1 MMALYA
7 HLWNYRAE
15 STDCEIYYAA
25 ALHIELFSTNL
36 NCIIVSSQMGNF
48 IELLLRTHISHELY
62 DLKMYFLIV
71 ADVVNS

>member
-25 ALHIELFSTNL
+25 ALRIELFSRNL
-36 NCIIVSSQMGNF
+36 FVFVFVFISIVWVCSCHAVGHL
-48 IELLLRTHISHELY
+48 ER
-62 DLKMYFLIV
+62 
-71 ADVVNS
+71 

>member
-15 STDCEIYYAA
+15 STDCEIYVE

-36 NCIIVSSQMGNF
+36 NCIIVVEWVDI
-48 IELLLRTHISHELY
+48 IECKLNDTIR
-62 DLKMYFLIV
+62 KCPFPMFQ
-71 ADVVNS
+71 N

>member
-25 ALHIELFSTNL
+25 ALHIELFSTNF
-36 NCIIVSSQMGNF
+36 NCTFSSQMGNF
-48 IELLLRTHISHELY
+48 IGLLLRTHISHELY